1 MSAINWD
8 NQLVINYSLE
18 TIATNLKSERLKRKC
33 IGFQKLPRR
42 LVNNRD
48 FKIQQRGLRQ
58 IYRSRVGPCRGRRV
72 RGGKFKVKMA
82 GFNDAATRG

>member
-33 IGFQKLPRR
+33 IGFQKLSRR
-42 LVNNRD
+42 LVNNIYNWQSASE
-48 FKIQQRGLRQ
+48 FQSWLLLRYSSESM
-58 IYRSRVGPCRGRRV
+58 IL
-72 RGGKFKVKMA
+72 A
-82 GFNDAATRG
+82 G

>member
-8 NQLVINYSLE
+8 DQLVINYSLE

-42 LVNNRD
+42 LVNNIYNWQSARE
-48 FKIQQRGLRQ
+48 FQSWLLLRYSSESM
-58 IYRSRVGPCRGRRV
+58 IL
-72 RGGKFKVKMA
+72 A
-82 GFNDAATRG
+82 G

>member
-33 IGFQKLPRR
+33 IGFQKLPQR
-42 LVNNRD
+42 LVNNIYNWQSARE
-48 FKIQQRGLRQ
+48 FQSWLLLRYSSESM
-58 IYRSRVGPCRGRRV
+58 IL
-72 RGGKFKVKMA
+72 A
-82 GFNDAATRG
+82 G

>member
-33 IGFQKLPRR
+33 LGFQKLPRR
-42 LVNNRD
+42 LVNNIYNWQSARE
-48 FKIQQRGLRQ
+48 FQSWLLLRYSSESM
-58 IYRSRVGPCRGRRV
+58 IL
-72 RGGKFKVKMA
+72 A
-82 GFNDAATRG
+82 G

>member
-18 TIATNLKSERLKRKC
+18 TVATNLKSERLKRKC

-42 LVNNRD
+42 LVNNIYNWQSARE
-48 FKIQQRGLRQ
+48 FQSWLLLRYSSESM
-58 IYRSRVGPCRGRRV
+58 IL
-72 RGGKFKVKMA
+72 A
-82 GFNDAATRG
+82 G

>member
-18 TIATNLKSERLKRKC
+18 TIATNLKSERLKLKC

-42 LVNNRD
+42 LVNNIYNWQSARE
-48 FKIQQRGLRQ
+48 FQSWLLLRYSSESM
-58 IYRSRVGPCRGRRV
+58 IL
-72 RGGKFKVKMA
+72 A
-82 GFNDAATRG
+82 G

>member
-42 LVNNRD
+42 LVNNIYNWQSARE
-48 FKIQQRGLRQ
+48 FQSWLLLRYSSESM
-58 IYRSRVGPCRGRRV
+58 IL
-72 RGGKFKVKMA
+72 A
-82 GFNDAATRG
+82 G

>member
-42 LVNNRD
+42 LVNNIYNWQSARE
-48 FKIQQRGLRQ
+48 FQSWLLLRYSSES
-58 IYRSRVGPCRGRRV
+58 IIL
-72 RGGKFKVKMA
+72 A
-82 GFNDAATRG
+82 G

>member
-33 IGFQKLPRR
+33 IGFQKFPRR
-42 LVNNRD
+42 LVNNIYNWQSARE
-48 FKIQQRGLRQ
+48 FQSWLLLRYSSESM
-58 IYRSRVGPCRGRRV
+58 IL
-72 RGGKFKVKMA
+72 A
-82 GFNDAATRG
+82 G

>member
-42 LVNNRD
+42 LVNNIYNWQSACE
-48 FKIQQRGLRQ
+48 FQSWLLLRYSSESM
-58 IYRSRVGPCRGRRV
+58 IL
-72 RGGKFKVKMA
+72 A
-82 GFNDAATRG
+82 G

>member
-42 LVNNRD
+42 LVNNIYNWQSARE
-48 FKIQQRGLRQ
+48 FQSWLFLRYSSESM
-58 IYRSRVGPCRGRRV
+58 IL
-72 RGGKFKVKMA
+72 A
-82 GFNDAATRG
+82 G

>member
-1 MSAINWD
+1 MSVINWD

-42 LVNNRD
+42 LVNNIYNWQSARE
-48 FKIQQRGLRQ
+48 FQSWLLLRYSSESM
-58 IYRSRVGPCRGRRV
+58 IL
-72 RGGKFKVKMA
+72 A
-82 GFNDAATRG
+82 G

>member
-8 NQLVINYSLE
+8 NQLVINYNLE

-42 LVNNRD
+42 LVNNIYNWQSARK
-48 FKIQQRGLRQ
+48 FQSWLLLRYSSESM
-58 IYRSRVGPCRGRRV
+58 IL
-72 RGGKFKVKMA
+72 A
-82 GFNDAATRG
+82 G